1 MQSNS
6 IASIVG
12 ASDLIRTIDSSLAA
26 NDFAQALE
34 ACDAVISKFP
44 HHPHKIH
51 VLNNRAVILC
61 HFRQFAEALSTVN
74 LALDINPK
82 DDYALFNRA
91 LILNELGFFN
101 LALNDLNYYFS
112 LYEKNLHVDFYYQR
126 AQSYFH
132 LMQLDQAEADYQA
145 HIQQAFATIG
155 EFNGDNYRSKA
166 GFIELNFC
174 NWACANIE
182 LLKGNYKKGFDL
194 YEYRHDLEGAFKFPV
209 PKIPLYTGK
218 QDIAGKSLLVYAE
231 QGLGDTIQFARYVPM
246 LESTS
251 AKIYLA
257 VQNEV
262 IDLVRTVSDNFE
274 FLSDARQVVKMD
286 FRVPLPSLPRVF
298 ETTLDCIPSAEG
310 YLKVN
315 APKTTV
321 WQQRLPK
328 TNKLRVGLCWSGG
341 SRPDQPHTISVNQRR
356 NIPLHFFSAFA
367 GLDAEFYN
375 LQLNNSELQN
385 SINLGINV
393 QDYTHFIHNF
403 SDTVAFINNL
413 DLVITVDTSVAHA
426 AAAIGKPTWIL
437 NRFDNCWRW
446 LLNRNDSPWYHS
458 VRLFRQ
464 SRSNDWGPVIDQVK
478 IALKEQIQLKTKN
491 S

>member
-1 MQSNS
+1 MQPNS
-6 IASIVG
+6 IASIIG

-44 HHPHKIH
+44 NHPHKIH
-51 VLNNRAVILC
+51 VLNNKAVILC

-74 LALDINPK
+74 LALDINSK

-91 LILNELGFFN
+91 LVLNELGFFN

-126 AQSYFH
+126 AQAYFH
-132 LMQLDQAEADYQA
+132 LMQLDQAEKDYQT
-145 HIQQAFATIG
+145 HIRQAFSSLG
-155 EFNGDNYRSKA
+155 DFNGDNYRSKA

-182 LLKGNYKKGFDL
+182 LLKGNYKKGFEL
-194 YEYRHDLEGAFKFPV
+194 YEYRHDLEGAFKFPL
-209 PKIPLYTGK
+209 PRIPLYTGK
-218 QDIAGKSLLVYAE
+218 QDISGKSILVYAE
-231 QGLGDTIQFARYVPM
+231 QGIGDTIQFARYIPM
-246 LESTS
+246 LESTG
-251 AKIYLA
+251 AKIYVA

-262 IDLVRTVSDNFE
+262 VDLVRTVCDSFE
-274 FLSDARQVVKMD
+274 FLSDARQAIKMD

-298 ETTLDCIPSAEG
+298 GTTLEYIPSAER
-310 YLKVN
+310 YLKANTQKV
-315 APKTTV
+315 TI
-321 WQQRLPK
+321 WQQRLPSSK
-328 TNKLRVGLCWSGG
+328 KLRVGLCWAGG
-341 SRPDQPHTISVNQRR
+341 SRPDQLHTISVNQRR

-367 GLDAEFYN
+367 GLDAEFYS
-375 LQLNNSELQN
+375 LQLNSSELQT
-385 SINLGINV
+385 SKKLGINV
-393 QDYTHFIHNF
+393 QDLTHFIHNF
-403 SDTVAFINNL
+403 SDTAAFISTL

-446 LLNRNDSPWYHS
+446 LMNRNDSPWYHS

-464 SRSNDWGPVIDQVK
+464 PRPHDWSPVVDQVK
-478 IALKEQIQLKTKN
+478 QALEEQIQLKNKN